1 MLNIIIYFPGPDSF
15 SDRKLLGETGSPVG
29 VPVPSSVKVGGGV
42 GITRG
47 PGSLSKGDTSRAGC
61 WGLSRSCLPPHPGG
75 CLEAASTLGA
85 PLFWLGSVLALQS
98 TQPSPAFLSE
108 GEGWL
113 GSFYK
118 LGTWGSYTGGRLGA
132 DRWDDLGFRRERCGL
147 RPDAQPRE
155 MWILGLSSNNGSS
168 DKAFHSILS
177 CPGNCQQ
184 QVASRKIWRTK
195 GKWKVLWKSMKLS
208 STKPLL
214 LLCCKLLQSYF
225 WLPAWFILD
234 PTSFLP
240 GYRS

>member
-1 MLNIIIYFPGPDSF
+1 MLYCSVHIFNLKIRTAKGWF
-15 SDRKLLGETGSPVG
+15 STMWPLDRCFA
-29 VPVPSSVKVGGGV
+29 
-42 GITRG
+42 
-47 PGSLSKGDTSRAGC
+47 KGDMSLLPPPHPPKC
-61 WGLSRSCLPPHPGG
+61 QEWVSRSCLPPHPGG